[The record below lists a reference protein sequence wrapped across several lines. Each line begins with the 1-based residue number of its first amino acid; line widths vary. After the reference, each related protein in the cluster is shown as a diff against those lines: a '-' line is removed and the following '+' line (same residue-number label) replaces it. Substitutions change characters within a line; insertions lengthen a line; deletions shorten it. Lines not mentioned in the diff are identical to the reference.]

1 MRLPRTGSLLAP
13 SATVVIAAV
22 LLLGCG
28 GDGVD
33 DAAEAPVTS
42 RPSTTTS
49 STSTS
54 TSTTSTT
61 TTTIS
66 PVEISE
72 ASFRNINDMTP
83 VRGFFVDNLLG
94 DLDATLAVAEN
105 PEGGIY
111 PVGSLV
117 QLFPVEAMVKREPG
131 FSPATNDWEF
141 FELTVSAEGTSI
153 NVRGGAEV
161 INQFGLSCADCHQM
175 AEPQFDF
182 ICEQTHGCEPLPI
195 GRDFIDAAQ
204 ATDPRPRDS

>member
-1 MRLPRTGSLLAP
+1 MSTRSVPLVPA
-13 SATVVIAAV
+13 AAMVAIAA

-28 GDGVD
+28 GDD
-33 DAAEAPVTS
+33 DTTAPPSSTT
-42 RPSTTTS
+42 STTT
-49 STSTS
+49 TT

-61 TTTIS
+61 TTAAATTTTVA
-66 PVEISE
+66 PVEITE

-94 DLDATLAVAEN
+94 DLEATVAVAESLD
-105 PEGGIY
+105 GGVY

-161 INQFGLSCADCHQM
+161 INQFGLSCADCHAQ

-182 ICEQTHGCEPLPI
+182 ICEDTHGCEPLPI

-204 ATDPRPRDS
+204 AADPRPRVG